1 MDRPA
6 ALNRPTPIGTSASA
20 TAGTLAMVAGKGL
33 SGRRPDAT
41 SAGEDADGFVCPF
54 CGETYAGS
62 RRRCASCD
70 GLPIVPREDR
80 EVYETVVGPCGPN
93 CDTGDREADR
103 PSDVRR
109 STTDPC

>member
-6 ALNRPTPIGTSASA
+6 EPNRLPSATSRAAVA
-20 TAGTLAMVAGKGL
+20 TAGAVAMVAGPGR
-33 SGRRPDAT
+33 SGRAPDA
-41 SAGEDADGFVCPF
+41 SGSGGDADGFVCPF

-62 RRRCASCD
+62 RRRCASCG

-93 CDTGDREADR
+93 CDTGDAAR
-103 PSDVRR
+103 PDSVPRPTAGPR
-109 STTDPC
+109 